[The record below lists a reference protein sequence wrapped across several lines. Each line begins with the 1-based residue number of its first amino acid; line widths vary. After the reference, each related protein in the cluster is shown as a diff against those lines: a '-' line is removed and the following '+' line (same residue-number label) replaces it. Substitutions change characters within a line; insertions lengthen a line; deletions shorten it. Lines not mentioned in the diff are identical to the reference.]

1 MESQVTTP
9 HKQIHQRSQSIPFIE
24 FLNLTSKWIIK
35 SQRALLTQ
43 PSFKAQHTLQRG
55 SQPSNQGIHPLQLLV
70 YASYHD
76 FWILPRILLMQEI
89 PHHLTCMKP
98 CKIWDLF
105 HINWFRILST
115 VLLRF
120 RYPKHFLSF
129 PHPASNARLLNLQ
142 RQDLEN

>member
-9 HKQIHQRSQSIPFIE
+9 HKQIHQRSQGIPFIE

-43 PSFKAQHTLQRG
+43 PSFTAQHTLHSLQRG
-55 SQPSNQGIHPLQLLV
+55 SQPSNQGIHPFQLLV

-76 FWILPRILLMQEI
+76 FWILPTVDARNPAPPDMC
-89 PHHLTCMKP
+89 PHYHLDTQNM
-98 CKIWDLF
+98 L
-105 HINWFRILST
+105 N
-115 VLLRF
+115 
-120 RYPKHFLSF
+120 LSF

-142 RQDLEN
+142 RQDL